1 MSFLKTISLQFS
13 FLGRFWQEKVNSV
26 IFRWNLFFI
35 IIQLA
40 VIIFK
45 FNALPPKVPLYY
57 SLPWGESQLGNASS
71 LFLLPVFSITILLL
85 NNLLANFFLKS
96 IPLLSRLLV
105 IVSVIFSFFLTFSL
119 LKILILII

>member
-1 MSFLKTISLQFS
+1 MSFFKSISLQFS
-13 FLGRFWQEKVNSV
+13 FLGRFWQEKINNV

-35 IIQLA
+35 ICQLV
-40 VIIFK
+40 VIFFK
-45 FNALPPKVPLYY
+45 FNSLPPKVPLYY

-71 LFLLPVFSITILLL
+71 LFLLPIFSIVILLL
-85 NNLLANFFLKS
+85 NNLLSNFFLKS

-119 LKILILII
+119 LKIVLLVA

>member
-1 MSFLKTISLQFS
+1 MSFLKSISLQFS
-13 FLGRFWQEKVNSV
+13 FLGRFWQEKINNV

-35 IIQLA
+35 ICQLI
-40 VIIFK
+40 VIVFK
-45 FNALPPKVPLYY
+45 FNSLPPQVPLYY

-71 LFLLPVFSITILLL
+71 LFLLPTFSIVILLL

-96 IPLLSRLLV
+96 IPLLSRLLI

-119 LKILILII
+119 LKIFLLVS